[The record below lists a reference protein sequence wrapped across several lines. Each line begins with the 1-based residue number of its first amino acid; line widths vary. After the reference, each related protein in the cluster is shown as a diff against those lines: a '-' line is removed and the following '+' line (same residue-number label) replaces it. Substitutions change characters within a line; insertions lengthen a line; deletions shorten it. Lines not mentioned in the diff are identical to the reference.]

1 MAQSLA
7 NKYRPAGFDDV
18 IGQTVVVDIVK
29 KMCESDQLSNR
40 NFLFTGPAGCGKTTI
55 SRIIAK
61 SLNGNLDNIIEVDA
75 ASHSGVDDVRELIQQ
90 ASQYPIGSKYKL
102 IICDECFPGNTW
114 VTTPSGKVQI
124 KDLHIGDRVCNLQ
137 GQTTITHVFENRVA
151 TSNLISIIV
160 DGKQIIT
167 TKNHLFFTDDGW
179 VEACNLHIG
188 DHVYDYSLLQ
198 TMRKTISSEITQQS
212 KDSVQSGMP
221 QDLDAQQ
228 DVWQTYQRIS
238 KNMSDMWQRLLH
250 SEECKC
256 NNLLSDLWVYLD
268 ETESKY
274 GAIIGATFKT
284 LAYIYLSRLWDSK
297 GDQEQSISEVLQY
310 QVCRGLGT
318 ATSQT
323 EETCNQGVRMVQEF
337 IYRELFGSESEDL
350 FTRMS
355 MGIDCSQ
362 AEREKISEIFRTN
375 ETEKSNVR
383 SEHCSQD
390 GCNEEE
396 ERNFASMVCIA
407 WWKRTIYCPSDYA
420 ASGSRGRV
428 DIRVRGVNSHNKE
441 GQSESLS
448 YELQTRP
455 CLRGQI
461 IGNRGGWCESQ
472 IEIPTVARCQ
482 ESRVSAKSRVDSV
495 EIYQRGNNDELFWC
509 SFSDNDLSQEYVTM
523 YDIEVKG
530 HPSYFVDDILVH
542 NCHAFSS
549 QSWQALLKCLEEQVG
564 NTIWIFAT
572 TNPEKIPGTIISR
585 VQTFKLSKISTE
597 NITKRLKF
605 ILDSEISEGQSITYD
620 EKALTYIAKI
630 SGGGLRDAI
639 TLLDK
644 SLAFDNNIT
653 TELLERA
660 LDLPS
665 YEDYFRLLNAL
676 VKKDNS
682 EITSIIDQ
690 VYNSGTNY
698 IKWFEGFHSFLCNI
712 VKYVFLKDI
721 SRTMI
726 PYHYLD
732 KIQKYNEQHA
742 FVCLKLANII
752 MAMNKELKT
761 TQYLMETTITYLC
774 SATPSKK

>member
-1 MAQSLA
+1 MAQSLS
-7 NKYRPAGFDDV
+7 NKYRPADFDDV

-40 NFLFTGPAGCGKTTI
+40 NFLFTGPAGCGKTTL

-61 SLNGNLDNIIEVDA
+61 TLNGNLDNIIEVDA

-102 IICDECFPGNTW
+102 IICDEC
-114 VTTPSGKVQI
+114 
-124 KDLHIGDRVCNLQ
+124 
-137 GQTTITHVFENRVA
+137 
-151 TSNLISIIV
+151 
-160 DGKQIIT
+160 
-167 TKNHLFFTDDGW
+167 
-179 VEACNLHIG
+179 
-188 DHVYDYSLLQ
+188 
-198 TMRKTISSEITQQS
+198 
-212 KDSVQSGMP
+212 
-221 QDLDAQQ
+221 
-228 DVWQTYQRIS
+228 
-238 KNMSDMWQRLLH
+238 
-250 SEECKC
+250 
-256 NNLLSDLWVYLD
+256 
-268 ETESKY
+268 
-274 GAIIGATFKT
+274 
-284 LAYIYLSRLWDSK
+284 
-297 GDQEQSISEVLQY
+297 
-310 QVCRGLGT
+310 
-318 ATSQT
+318 
-323 EETCNQGVRMVQEF
+323 
-337 IYRELFGSESEDL
+337 
-350 FTRMS
+350 
-355 MGIDCSQ
+355 
-362 AEREKISEIFRTN
+362 
-375 ETEKSNVR
+375 
-383 SEHCSQD
+383 
-390 GCNEEE
+390 
-396 ERNFASMVCIA
+396 
-407 WWKRTIYCPSDYA
+407 
-420 ASGSRGRV
+420 
-428 DIRVRGVNSHNKE
+428 
-441 GQSESLS
+441 
-448 YELQTRP
+448 
-455 CLRGQI
+455 
-461 IGNRGGWCESQ
+461 
-472 IEIPTVARCQ
+472 
-482 ESRVSAKSRVDSV
+482 
-495 EIYQRGNNDELFWC
+495 
-509 SFSDNDLSQEYVTM
+509 
-523 YDIEVKG
+523 
-530 HPSYFVDDILVH
+530 
-542 NCHAFSS
+542 HAFSS

-585 VQTFKLSKISTE
+585 VQSFKLSKISTE

-644 SLAFDNNIT
+644 ALAFDNNIT

-774 SATPSKK
+774 SAAPSKK

>member
-1 MAQSLA
+1 MAQSLS
-7 NKYRPAGFDDV
+7 NKYRPADFDDV
-18 IGQTVVVDIVK
+18 VGQTVVVDIVK

-102 IICDECFPGNTW
+102 IICDE
-114 VTTPSGKVQI
+114 
-124 KDLHIGDRVCNLQ
+124 
-137 GQTTITHVFENRVA
+137 
-151 TSNLISIIV
+151 
-160 DGKQIIT
+160 
-167 TKNHLFFTDDGW
+167 
-179 VEACNLHIG
+179 
-188 DHVYDYSLLQ
+188 
-198 TMRKTISSEITQQS
+198 
-212 KDSVQSGMP
+212 
-221 QDLDAQQ
+221 
-228 DVWQTYQRIS
+228 
-238 KNMSDMWQRLLH
+238 
-250 SEECKC
+250 
-256 NNLLSDLWVYLD
+256 
-268 ETESKY
+268 
-274 GAIIGATFKT
+274 
-284 LAYIYLSRLWDSK
+284 
-297 GDQEQSISEVLQY
+297 
-310 QVCRGLGT
+310 
-318 ATSQT
+318 
-323 EETCNQGVRMVQEF
+323 
-337 IYRELFGSESEDL
+337 
-350 FTRMS
+350 
-355 MGIDCSQ
+355 
-362 AEREKISEIFRTN
+362 
-375 ETEKSNVR
+375 
-383 SEHCSQD
+383 
-390 GCNEEE
+390 
-396 ERNFASMVCIA
+396 
-407 WWKRTIYCPSDYA
+407 
-420 ASGSRGRV
+420 
-428 DIRVRGVNSHNKE
+428 
-441 GQSESLS
+441 
-448 YELQTRP
+448 
-455 CLRGQI
+455 
-461 IGNRGGWCESQ
+461 
-472 IEIPTVARCQ
+472 
-482 ESRVSAKSRVDSV
+482 
-495 EIYQRGNNDELFWC
+495 
-509 SFSDNDLSQEYVTM
+509 
-523 YDIEVKG
+523 
-530 HPSYFVDDILVH
+530 
-542 NCHAFSS
+542 CHAFSS

>member
-7 NKYRPAGFDDV
+7 NKYRPADFDDV

-102 IICDECFPGNTW
+102 IICDEC
-114 VTTPSGKVQI
+114 
-124 KDLHIGDRVCNLQ
+124 
-137 GQTTITHVFENRVA
+137 
-151 TSNLISIIV
+151 
-160 DGKQIIT
+160 
-167 TKNHLFFTDDGW
+167 
-179 VEACNLHIG
+179 
-188 DHVYDYSLLQ
+188 
-198 TMRKTISSEITQQS
+198 
-212 KDSVQSGMP
+212 
-221 QDLDAQQ
+221 
-228 DVWQTYQRIS
+228 
-238 KNMSDMWQRLLH
+238 
-250 SEECKC
+250 
-256 NNLLSDLWVYLD
+256 
-268 ETESKY
+268 
-274 GAIIGATFKT
+274 
-284 LAYIYLSRLWDSK
+284 
-297 GDQEQSISEVLQY
+297 
-310 QVCRGLGT
+310 
-318 ATSQT
+318 
-323 EETCNQGVRMVQEF
+323 
-337 IYRELFGSESEDL
+337 
-350 FTRMS
+350 
-355 MGIDCSQ
+355 
-362 AEREKISEIFRTN
+362 
-375 ETEKSNVR
+375 
-383 SEHCSQD
+383 
-390 GCNEEE
+390 
-396 ERNFASMVCIA
+396 
-407 WWKRTIYCPSDYA
+407 
-420 ASGSRGRV
+420 
-428 DIRVRGVNSHNKE
+428 
-441 GQSESLS
+441 
-448 YELQTRP
+448 
-455 CLRGQI
+455 
-461 IGNRGGWCESQ
+461 
-472 IEIPTVARCQ
+472 
-482 ESRVSAKSRVDSV
+482 
-495 EIYQRGNNDELFWC
+495 
-509 SFSDNDLSQEYVTM
+509 
-523 YDIEVKG
+523 
-530 HPSYFVDDILVH
+530 
-542 NCHAFSS
+542 HAFSS

-572 TNPEKIPGTIISR
+572 TNPEKIPATIISR

-605 ILDSEISEGQSITYD
+605 ILDSEISEGQAITYD

-774 SATPSKK
+774 SAAPSKK

>member
-7 NKYRPAGFDDV
+7 NKYRPADFDDV

-75 ASHSGVDDVRELIQQ
+75 ASHSGVDDVRGLIQQ

-102 IICDECFPGNTW
+102 IICDE
-114 VTTPSGKVQI
+114 
-124 KDLHIGDRVCNLQ
+124 
-137 GQTTITHVFENRVA
+137 
-151 TSNLISIIV
+151 
-160 DGKQIIT
+160 
-167 TKNHLFFTDDGW
+167 
-179 VEACNLHIG
+179 
-188 DHVYDYSLLQ
+188 
-198 TMRKTISSEITQQS
+198 
-212 KDSVQSGMP
+212 
-221 QDLDAQQ
+221 
-228 DVWQTYQRIS
+228 
-238 KNMSDMWQRLLH
+238 
-250 SEECKC
+250 
-256 NNLLSDLWVYLD
+256 
-268 ETESKY
+268 
-274 GAIIGATFKT
+274 
-284 LAYIYLSRLWDSK
+284 
-297 GDQEQSISEVLQY
+297 
-310 QVCRGLGT
+310 
-318 ATSQT
+318 
-323 EETCNQGVRMVQEF
+323 
-337 IYRELFGSESEDL
+337 
-350 FTRMS
+350 
-355 MGIDCSQ
+355 
-362 AEREKISEIFRTN
+362 
-375 ETEKSNVR
+375 
-383 SEHCSQD
+383 
-390 GCNEEE
+390 
-396 ERNFASMVCIA
+396 
-407 WWKRTIYCPSDYA
+407 
-420 ASGSRGRV
+420 
-428 DIRVRGVNSHNKE
+428 
-441 GQSESLS
+441 
-448 YELQTRP
+448 
-455 CLRGQI
+455 
-461 IGNRGGWCESQ
+461 
-472 IEIPTVARCQ
+472 
-482 ESRVSAKSRVDSV
+482 
-495 EIYQRGNNDELFWC
+495 
-509 SFSDNDLSQEYVTM
+509 
-523 YDIEVKG
+523 
-530 HPSYFVDDILVH
+530 
-542 NCHAFSS
+542 CHAFSS

-726 PYHYLD
+726 PYHYLA

>member
-7 NKYRPAGFDDV
+7 NKYRPADFDDV
-18 IGQTVVVDIVK
+18 IGQTVIVDIVK
-29 KMCESDQLSNR
+29 KMCESNQLSNR

-102 IICDECFPGNTW
+102 IICDE
-114 VTTPSGKVQI
+114 
-124 KDLHIGDRVCNLQ
+124 
-137 GQTTITHVFENRVA
+137 
-151 TSNLISIIV
+151 
-160 DGKQIIT
+160 
-167 TKNHLFFTDDGW
+167 
-179 VEACNLHIG
+179 
-188 DHVYDYSLLQ
+188 
-198 TMRKTISSEITQQS
+198 
-212 KDSVQSGMP
+212 
-221 QDLDAQQ
+221 
-228 DVWQTYQRIS
+228 
-238 KNMSDMWQRLLH
+238 
-250 SEECKC
+250 
-256 NNLLSDLWVYLD
+256 
-268 ETESKY
+268 
-274 GAIIGATFKT
+274 
-284 LAYIYLSRLWDSK
+284 
-297 GDQEQSISEVLQY
+297 
-310 QVCRGLGT
+310 
-318 ATSQT
+318 
-323 EETCNQGVRMVQEF
+323 
-337 IYRELFGSESEDL
+337 
-350 FTRMS
+350 
-355 MGIDCSQ
+355 
-362 AEREKISEIFRTN
+362 
-375 ETEKSNVR
+375 
-383 SEHCSQD
+383 
-390 GCNEEE
+390 
-396 ERNFASMVCIA
+396 
-407 WWKRTIYCPSDYA
+407 
-420 ASGSRGRV
+420 
-428 DIRVRGVNSHNKE
+428 
-441 GQSESLS
+441 
-448 YELQTRP
+448 
-455 CLRGQI
+455 
-461 IGNRGGWCESQ
+461 
-472 IEIPTVARCQ
+472 
-482 ESRVSAKSRVDSV
+482 
-495 EIYQRGNNDELFWC
+495 
-509 SFSDNDLSQEYVTM
+509 
-523 YDIEVKG
+523 
-530 HPSYFVDDILVH
+530 
-542 NCHAFSS
+542 CHAFSS

>member
-1 MAQSLA
+1 MAQSLS
-7 NKYRPAGFDDV
+7 NKYRPADFDDV
-18 IGQTVVVDIVK
+18 IGQKVVVDIVK

-40 NFLFTGPAGCGKTTI
+40 NFLFTGPAGCGKTTL

-61 SLNGNLDNIIEVDA
+61 TLNGNLDNIIEVDA

-102 IICDECFPGNTW
+102 IICDE
-114 VTTPSGKVQI
+114 
-124 KDLHIGDRVCNLQ
+124 
-137 GQTTITHVFENRVA
+137 
-151 TSNLISIIV
+151 
-160 DGKQIIT
+160 
-167 TKNHLFFTDDGW
+167 
-179 VEACNLHIG
+179 
-188 DHVYDYSLLQ
+188 
-198 TMRKTISSEITQQS
+198 
-212 KDSVQSGMP
+212 
-221 QDLDAQQ
+221 
-228 DVWQTYQRIS
+228 
-238 KNMSDMWQRLLH
+238 
-250 SEECKC
+250 
-256 NNLLSDLWVYLD
+256 
-268 ETESKY
+268 
-274 GAIIGATFKT
+274 
-284 LAYIYLSRLWDSK
+284 
-297 GDQEQSISEVLQY
+297 
-310 QVCRGLGT
+310 
-318 ATSQT
+318 
-323 EETCNQGVRMVQEF
+323 
-337 IYRELFGSESEDL
+337 
-350 FTRMS
+350 
-355 MGIDCSQ
+355 
-362 AEREKISEIFRTN
+362 
-375 ETEKSNVR
+375 
-383 SEHCSQD
+383 
-390 GCNEEE
+390 
-396 ERNFASMVCIA
+396 
-407 WWKRTIYCPSDYA
+407 
-420 ASGSRGRV
+420 
-428 DIRVRGVNSHNKE
+428 
-441 GQSESLS
+441 
-448 YELQTRP
+448 
-455 CLRGQI
+455 
-461 IGNRGGWCESQ
+461 
-472 IEIPTVARCQ
+472 
-482 ESRVSAKSRVDSV
+482 
-495 EIYQRGNNDELFWC
+495 
-509 SFSDNDLSQEYVTM
+509 
-523 YDIEVKG
+523 
-530 HPSYFVDDILVH
+530 
-542 NCHAFSS
+542 CHAFSS

-752 MAMNKELKT
+752 MTMNKELKT